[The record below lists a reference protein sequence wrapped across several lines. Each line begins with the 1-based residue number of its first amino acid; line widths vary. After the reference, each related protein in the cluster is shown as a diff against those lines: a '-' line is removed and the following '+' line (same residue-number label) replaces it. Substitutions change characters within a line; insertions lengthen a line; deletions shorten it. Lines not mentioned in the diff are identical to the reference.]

1 MGVIEDLKREAE
13 RRKQELSEEEA
24 CKVRK
29 DAAYKNEIRPAMQ
42 AVFRYLNEMTE
53 HLNFLKPEVGIRY
66 TLPGYGEVGNLVQED
81 YRMAVDS
88 TGQPKFIKLWFT
100 CRSPDD
106 LVFTVTPRSTAL
118 DSRRFLQ
125 DLRME
130 FSEWPLRDAF
140 NNVIGLGF
148 EVRFTIPVVFLFQAD
163 IENEVITMQVA
174 NFEGFKTL
182 RDSFRPIEVNDELL
196 EDIGNYILGRSAN
209 LRALHISDHERQ
221 QIRQRLRVSDAERKK
236 ELEAALQREYV
247 EKEDEQSRLLKN
259 RLRKMV
265 QQHRSSASGE

>member
-24 CKVRK
+24 WKVRR
-29 DAAYKNEIRPAMQ
+29 DTVYKNGIRPAMQ

-66 TLPGYGEVGNLVQED
+66 TLPGYGEIGNLVQED

-88 TGQPKFIKLWFT
+88 TEQPKFIKLWFT
-100 CRSPDD
+100 RRSPDD

-118 DSRRFLQ
+118 DSRRLLQ

-148 EVRFTIPVVFLFQAD
+148 EARFTIPVVFLFRAD
-163 IENEVITMQVA
+163 MENEAITMTVA
-174 NFEGFKTL
+174 NFEGFNTL
-182 RDSFRPIEVNDELL
+182 RDSFRPTEVNDELL
-196 EDIGNYILGRSAN
+196 EDLGNYILGRSAN
-209 LRALHISDHERQ
+209 LRALHISDQERQ
-221 QIRQRLRVSDAERKK
+221 QIRQRLRRSDAARKQ

-247 EKEDEQSRLLKN
+247 EREDEESRLLKN
-259 RLRKMV
+259 RLRQLV
-265 QQHRSSASGE
+265 QQGRSSVGGE